1 MNEYVFYTT
10 EGVTLPP
17 KGDEVVDNCQILGFV
32 KAKNISEAKDLLL
45 EDNPWIVETG
55 FSISE
60 TSIDEQIK
68 RFIRQMRSCEPSR
81 KTLSGVGTGK

>member
-17 KGDEVVDNCQILGFV
+17 KEDKVVDNCQILGFV

-60 TSIDEQIK
+60 VLV
-68 RFIRQMRSCEPSR
+68 RQVLTN
-81 KTLSGVGTGK
+81 K

>member
-10 EGVTLPP
+10 EGVTLPS
-17 KGDEVVDNCQILGFV
+17 KEDKVVDNCQILGFV

-60 TSIDEQIK
+60 ILV
-68 RFIRQMRSCEPSR
+68 RQVLTN
-81 KTLSGVGTGK
+81 K

>member
-17 KGDEVVDNCQILGFV
+17 KEDEVVDNSQILGFV

-45 EDNPWIVETG
+45 EGNPWIVETG

-60 TSIDEQIK
+60 ILV
-68 RFIRQMRSCEPSR
+68 RQVLTN
-81 KTLSGVGTGK
+81 K

>member
-17 KGDEVVDNCQILGFV
+17 KEDEFVDNCQILGFV
-32 KAKNISEAKDLLL
+32 KAKSISEAKDLLL
-45 EDNPWIVETG
+45 EGNPWIVETG

-60 TSIDEQIK
+60 ILV
-68 RFIRQMRSCEPSR
+68 RQVLAN
-81 KTLSGVGTGK
+81 K